1 MRREREKMYYFTR
14 IELDP
19 YKKLTQL
26 ALNNSN
32 MFHGAIEK
40 TFNNT
45 KERKLWRVD
54 SLRGRRYLL
63 IISRSLPD
71 FTPLLQQFAPNG
83 AESQTKVYDSFL
95 DTIKNNS
102 MWHFRL
108 CGVPLVSKK
117 TSNEPNARGKRYA
130 LIKEEEQREW
140 LYKKGELHGFT
151 IDPDRLVISDMGA
164 SSLKKGAGKDHC
176 EFKIR
181 KVVYEGMLM
190 VTDVDAFRAALV
202 DGVGRERAFGGGMI
216 TIAPI

>member
-1 MRREREKMYYFTR
+1 MYYLTR

-45 KERKLWRVD
+45 EERKLWRVD

-63 IISRSLPD
+63 IVSRSLPD

-83 AESQTKVYDSFL
+83 SESQTKAYDDFL
-95 DTIKNNS
+95 DSIQENS
-102 MWHFRL
+102 RWHFRL

-117 TSNEPNARGKRYA
+117 TSDKADARGKRFA
-130 LIKEEEQREW
+130 LIKEEEQKEW
-140 LYKKGELHGFT
+140 LYKKGELHGFKVN
-151 IDPDRLVISDMGA
+151 PDYLAVFDTGA
-164 SSLKKGAGKDHC
+164 TSLKKGAGDEHC

-181 KVVYEGMLM
+181 KVVYEGILT
-190 VTDVDAFRAALV
+190 VTNVEAFRAALTN
-202 DGVGRERAFGGGMI
+202 GIGRERAFGGGMI
-216 TIAPI
+216 TIAPILS